1 VGVAAR
7 QIVASRREHVAT
19 RDRRVLIVDDDDAIR
34 HLLTLAL
41 TDEGYLIREAAGG
54 PEALVLA
61 REWRP
66 DLIVLDVVM
75 PGMDGWAFLAE
86 HRRDGLAD
94 SQILVLTADGHAEHD
109 AGALEV
115 PVLPK
120 PFDLDDLLDQV
131 DRLTRR
137 HTPEADG
144 SRMEHPTGP

>member
-1 VGVAAR
+1 VGLVAR
-7 QIVASRREHVAT
+7 QTLASNRAHAPT
-19 RDRRVLIVDDDDAIR
+19 GDRRVLIVDDDDAIR
-34 HLLTLAL
+34 QLVSLAL

-54 PEALVLA
+54 PEALALA

-66 DLIVLDVVM
+66 DLIVLDVRL
-75 PGMDGWAFLAE
+75 PGMDGWSFLAE

-94 SQILVLTADGHAEHD
+94 IPVLVLTADSHAEGE
-109 AGALEV
+109 AAALDV

-120 PFDLDDLLDQV
+120 PFDLDEFLDRV

-144 SRMEHPTGP
+144 SRMGPPIAP